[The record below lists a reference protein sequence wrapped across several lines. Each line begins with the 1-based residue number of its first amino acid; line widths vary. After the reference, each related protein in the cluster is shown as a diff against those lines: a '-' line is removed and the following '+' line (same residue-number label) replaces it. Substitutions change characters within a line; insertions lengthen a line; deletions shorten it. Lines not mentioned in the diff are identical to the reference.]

1 MLLKFRLMASRKS
14 HLKSDDLKQEDILQ
28 AVVIADSFNVRFL
41 PLTHDRPRTLL
52 PLANVP
58 LLEYTLEFLLAAG
71 IQHAIIFCCAHA
83 EKIKSYIQSSK
94 WASPAVG
101 MEVCTVVSD
110 SCLSLG
116 DALRDLEAKSIIRSD
131 FALVHG
137 DLVSNIKLASVFEE
151 HKQRRAS
158 VKGAVMTMLYK
169 EAPPKHATRC
179 KEDEF
184 IVALNSQTKRVIG
197 YQRVRNLKNKFVL
210 NRQSFE
216 ACASVQIR
224 HDLLDCHI
232 SICSPTVLQLMA
244 DNFDF
249 ETVDDLVKGILVNE
263 EVQDVSVYVHTVR
276 PMEYAAHASD
286 PVTYA
291 AVSQD
296 VLSRW
301 VYPFVP
307 DHNITGLTED
317 AYVCRQH
324 NVYLHRDVTL
334 QRGLTLDENV
344 VVGSGSVIGEN
355 STISRSVIGKRCQIG
370 KMVHIVGSYLFDGVI
385 VEDGCIVTTSI
396 LDSGVVIGSNSAV
409 RGALIGANVKQPA
422 NSKVDGGVK
431 LTVET
436 SLVADGITVQSY
448 DKANGV
454 YQCLYSDTGSCKLW
468 DTWGRSNPVT
478 DDAEGEMSAT
488 ESESESETEEVQ
500 QSEEML
506 LTDEMATTLERAT
519 NEDVSI
525 DNVIVEINS
534 IKHAYGIQIK
544 ELNGLL
550 MKTVLTLPL
559 RSHGNAGQYF
569 SQFKLN
575 AVRFLPLLKNYFRSR
590 DSQSDLLGAIEE
602 LCRSNE
608 VILSSVAKV
617 VHILYD
623 EELDILSEQ
632 VILDWW
638 SQLKDRTPAVYTNLE
653 KFIQWLNTAEEED
666 SDND

>member
-1 MLLKFRLMASRKS
+1 MASRKS
-14 HLKSDDLKQEDILQ
+14 QLKSEDLKQEDILQ

-41 PLTHDRPRTLL
+41 PLTCDRPRTLL

-71 IQHAIIFCCAHA
+71 VQHAIIFCCAHA
-83 EKIKSYIQSSK
+83 EQIKGYIQSSK

-101 MEVCTVVSD
+101 MEVCTIVSD

-131 FALVHG
+131 FVLVHG
-137 DLVSNIKLASVFEE
+137 DLVANLKLASIFEV

-158 VKGAVMTMLYK
+158 VKGAAMTMLYK
-169 EAPPKHATRC
+169 EAPPKHATRR

-197 YQRVRNLKNKFVL
+197 YQRVKNLKNKFVL
-210 NRQSFE
+210 NRQSFD
-216 ACASVQIR
+216 ACTSVQIR

-249 ETVDDLVKGILVNE
+249 ETIDDLVKGILVNE

-276 PMEYAAHASD
+276 RMEYAARAAD
-286 PVTYA
+286 PVAYA

-324 NVYLHRDVTL
+324 NVYLHRDITL

-344 VVGSGSVIGEN
+344 IIGSGSVVGEN
-355 STISRSVIGKRCQIG
+355 STISRSVIGKRCHIG

-385 VEDGCIVTTSI
+385 VEDGCTVTTSVV
-396 LDSGVVIGSNSAV
+396 DRDVVIGSSSTLTGV
-409 RGALIGANVKQPA
+409 LIGAA
-422 NSKVDGGVK
+422 VK
-431 LTVET
+431 LPTHSEVEGGKKLT
-436 SLVADGITVQSY
+436 METGLFADEVTLQSY
-448 DKANGV
+448 DPANGINQ
-454 YQCLYSDTGSCKLW
+454 YLYSDTSSSKFW
-468 DTWGRSNPVT
+468 DTWGISNPMT
-478 DDAEGEMSAT
+478 DDAEDETST
-488 ESESESETEEVQ
+488 SESESESEAEEVQ
-500 QSEEML
+500 QTEEML

-550 MKTVLTLPL
+550 MKTILTLPL
-559 RSHGNAGQYF
+559 RSHGNVGEYF

-575 AVRFLPLLKNYFRSR
+575 ALRFLPLLKNYFRSR
-590 DSQSDLLGAIEE
+590 DSQRDLLAAVEE
-602 LCRSNE
+602 ASCSNDL
-608 VILSSVAKV
+608 ILSSVSKV
-617 VHILYD
+617 VHLLYD

-632 VILDWW
+632 IILDWW
-638 SQLKDRTPAVYTNLE
+638 SQLKDRTPAVYRNLE

-666 SDND
+666 SDDD

>member
-1 MLLKFRLMASRKS
+1 MASRKS
-14 HLKSDDLKQEDILQ
+14 QLKSDDLKQEDILQ

-71 IQHAIIFCCAHA
+71 VQHAIIFCCAHA

-94 WASPAVG
+94 WAWPTDG
-101 MEVCTVVSD
+101 MEVCTIVSD

-131 FALVHG
+131 FVLVHG
-137 DLVSNIKLASVFEE
+137 DLVANLKLSSIFEE

-169 EAPPKHATRC
+169 EAPPKHATRL

-184 IVALNSQTKRVIG
+184 IVALNSQTNRVIG

-216 ACASVQIR
+216 SCASIQMR

-249 ETVDDLVKGILVNE
+249 ETIDDLVKGILVNE
-263 EVQDVSVYVHTVR
+263 EVQDVSVYVHTLR
-276 PMEYAAHASD
+276 PMEYAARAAD
-286 PVTYA
+286 LVAYA

-307 DHNITGLTED
+307 DHNITGRIED

-344 VVGSGSVIGEN
+344 IIGSGSVVGEN
-355 STISRSVIGKRCQIG
+355 STISRSVIGRKCRIG
-370 KMVHIVGSYLFDGVI
+370 KMVYIVGSYLFDGVI
-385 VEDGCIVTTSI
+385 VEDGCTVTTSI
-396 LDSGVVIGSNSAV
+396 LDRDVVIGSHSTLT
-409 RGALIGANVKQPA
+409 GSLIGASVKLPN
-422 NSKVDGGVK
+422 NSKVEAGKK
-431 LTVET
+431 LTMET
-436 SLVADGITVQSY
+436 NFGADGITVQSY
-448 DKANGV
+448 DPTNGI
-454 YQCLYSDTGSCKLW
+454 QECLYSDTGSCKLW
-468 DTWGRSNPVT
+468 DTWGTTNPI
-478 DDAEGEMSAT
+478 T
-488 ESESESETEEVQ
+488 EDTEHETSTSESESETEAEEVQ
-500 QSEEML
+500 QTEEML

-550 MKTVLTLPL
+550 MKTILTLPL

-569 SQFKLN
+569 SQFKAT

-590 DSQSDLLGAIEE
+590 DSQKDLLGAIEE
-602 LCRSNE
+602 ASRCNDA
-608 VILSSVAKV
+608 ILSSVPKV
-617 VHILYD
+617 VHLLYD

-638 SQLKDRTPAVYTNLE
+638 SQLKDRTPAVYRNLE
-653 KFIQWLNTAEEED
+653 KFVQWLNTAEEED
-666 SDND
+666 SDDD

>member
-1 MLLKFRLMASRKS
+1 MASRKS
-14 HLKSDDLKQEDILQ
+14 QLKPDDLKQEDVLQ

-58 LLEYTLEFLLAAG
+58 LLEYTLEFLLAADV
-71 IQHAIIFCCAHA
+71 QHAIIFCCAHA

-101 MEVCTVVSD
+101 MEVCTIVSD

-116 DALRDLEAKSIIRSD
+116 DVLRDLEAKSIIRSD
-131 FALVHG
+131 FVLVHG
-137 DLVSNIKLASVFEE
+137 DLVSNLKLASIFEE
-151 HKQRRAS
+151 HKQRRS
-158 VKGAVMTMLYK
+158 LVKGAVMTVLYK
-169 EAPPKHATRC
+169 EAPPKHATRR

-184 IVALNSQTKRVIG
+184 IIALNSQTKRIIG
-197 YQRVRNLKNKFVL
+197 YQRVKNLKNKFVL
-210 NRQSFE
+210 NRESFE
-216 ACASVQIR
+216 ACSSVQIR

-249 ETVDDLVKGILVNE
+249 ETIDDLIKGILVNE
-263 EVQDVSVYVHTVR
+263 EVQDVSVYVHTLR
-276 PMEYAAHASD
+276 AMEYAARAAD
-286 PVTYA
+286 PMAYA

-307 DHNITGLTED
+307 DHNITGLVED

-334 QRGLTLDENV
+334 QRGLTLDDNV
-344 VVGSGSVIGEN
+344 IIGSCSVVGEN
-355 STISRSVIGKRCQIG
+355 STISRSVIGKGCQIG
-370 KMVHIVGSYLFDGVI
+370 KMVHIVGSYIYDGVI
-385 VEDGCIVTTSI
+385 VEDDCTVTTSI
-396 LDSGVVIGSNSAV
+396 IDRDVVLG
-409 RGALIGANVKQPA
+409 RGCTLTGALIGARVKLPPH
-422 NSKVDGGVK
+422 SKVDSGKMLTMETALVTDGV
-431 LTVET
+431 TVK
-436 SLVADGITVQSY
+436 SFDPSNGIH
-448 DKANGV
+448 
-454 YQCLYSDTGSCKLW
+454 QCVYSDPGCCKLW
-468 DTWGRSNPVT
+468 DTWGVSNPAAE
-478 DDAEGEMSAT
+478 DAEHETPST
-488 ESESESETEEVQ
+488 SESESEAEEVQ
-500 QSEEML
+500 QTEEML

-519 NEDVSI
+519 KEDVSI

-544 ELNGLL
+544 ELNRLL
-550 MKTVLTLPL
+550 MKTILTLPL

-569 SQFKLN
+569 SQFKAN

-590 DSQSDLLGAIEE
+590 DSQKDLLGAVEE
-602 LCRSNE
+602 ASCSSD
-608 VILSSVAKV
+608 VILSSVTKI
-617 VHILYD
+617 VHLLYD

-638 SQLKDRTPAVYTNLE
+638 SQLKDGTPAMYRNLE
-653 KFIQWLNTAEEED
+653 KFIQWLKTAEEED
-666 SDND
+666 SDDD

>member
-1 MLLKFRLMASRKS
+1 MASRKS
-14 HLKSDDLKQEDILQ
+14 QLKSDDLKQEDILQ

-71 IQHAIIFCCAHA
+71 IQHAIVFCCAYA
-83 EKIKSYIQSSK
+83 EQIKSHIQSSK
-94 WASPAVG
+94 WASPAGG
-101 MEVCTVVSD
+101 MEVCTIVSD

-131 FALVHG
+131 FLLVHG
-137 DLVSNIKLASVFEE
+137 DLVANLKLAPIFEE
-151 HKQRRAS
+151 HKRRRAA
-158 VKGAVMTMLYK
+158 VKGTAMTMLYK
-169 EAPPKHATRC
+169 EAQPKHATRR

-184 IVALNSQTKRVIG
+184 VVALNSQTKRVIG
-197 YQRVRNLKNKFVL
+197 YQRVRNLRNKFVL
-210 NRQSFE
+210 SRQSFE
-216 ACASVQIR
+216 SCASVQIR

-232 SICSPTVLQLMA
+232 TVCSPSVLQLMA

-249 ETVDDLVKGILVNE
+249 ETIDDLIKGILVNE

-276 PMEYAAHASD
+276 PTEYAARAAD
-286 PVTYA
+286 PVAYA

-301 VYPFVP
+301 VHPFVP
-307 DHNITGLTED
+307 DHNITGLVED
-317 AYVCRQH
+317 AYVCRRH
-324 NVYLHRDVTL
+324 NIYLHRDVTL

-344 VVGSGSVIGEN
+344 VIGSGSVVGEN
-355 STISRSVIGKRCQIG
+355 CTISRSVIGKRCQIG
-370 KMVHIVGSYLFDGVI
+370 KMVHIVGSYLFDDIV
-385 VEDGCIVTTSI
+385 VEDGCTVMNSI
-396 LDSGVVIGSNSAV
+396 LDRSVLIRSSSTLT
-409 RGALIGANVKQPA
+409 GALIGANVKLPA
-422 NSKVDGGVK
+422 HSKVEPGKK

-436 SLVADGITVQSY
+436 DCLADGITVQSY
-448 DKANGV
+448 NPDNRV
-454 YQCLYSDTGSCKLW
+454 QQYLYTDTVSSKLW
-468 DTWGRSNPVT
+468 DTWGLPVST
-478 DDAEGEMSAT
+478 ADDAENEIGAS
-488 ESESESETEEVQ
+488 ESESESEAEEVQ
-500 QSEEML
+500 QTEEML

-550 MKTVLTLPL
+550 MKTVLNLPL

-569 SQFKLN
+569 SQFRTN
-575 AVRFLPLLKNYFRSR
+575 AVRFLPLLKNYFRSQ
-590 DSQSDLLGAIEE
+590 DSQRDVLGAIEE
-602 LCRSNE
+602 ASNAND
-608 VILSSVAKV
+608 VILSSVPKV
-617 VHILYD
+617 VHLLYD

-632 VILDWW
+632 MILDWW
-638 SQLKDRTPAVYTNLE
+638 GQLKDRAPTMYTSLE

-666 SDND
+666 SDDD